1 MAYSISDFR
10 RDIRQ
15 PYAWPGGYPLFFV
28 MADGEALSFAA
39 AKAQRRNVL
48 EALACPYG
56 DNGGW
61 RVAGVQVNWE
71 GAGLV
76 CAHTGAPIESAYAD

>member
-28 MADGEALSFAA
+28 TSDGEALSFAA

-48 EALACPYG
+48 EAIAGGYN
-56 DNGGW
+56 DGW

-71 GAGLV
+71 DADLV